1 MGFNK
6 KIVGKAVIEQIT
18 MHPAIIELYLRADS
32 LTFEDD
38 EVQSEFEKLRDE
50 FLKTNT
56 LS

>member
-6 KIVGKAVIEQIT
+6 KLVGKSVIEQIT
-18 MHPAIIELYLRADS
+18 MHPAIIELYLRADA
-32 LTFEDD
+32 LMFEDD
-38 EVQSEFEKLRDE
+38 EVQAEFEKLKDE

>member
-6 KIVGKAVIEQIT
+6 KIVGKAVIVEIIS
-18 MHPAIIELYLRADS
+18 HPAIIELYLRADA

-38 EVQSEFEKLRDE
+38 EIQQKFEELRDE

>member
-6 KIVGKAVIEQIT
+6 KIVGKAAIEEIT

-32 LTFEDD
+32 LTFDNE
-38 EVQSEFEKLRDE
+38 EIQTEFEKLRDE

-56 LS
+56 LI

>member
-1 MGFNK
+1 MVFNK
-6 KIVGKAVIEQIT
+6 KIVGKSVIEQIT

-32 LTFEDD
+32 LVFED
-38 EVQSEFEKLRDE
+38 EEIEHKFQELKDE

>member
-6 KIVGKAVIEQIT
+6 KLVGKSVIEQIT
-18 MHPAIIELYLRADS
+18 MHPAIIELYLRADA

-38 EVQSEFEKLRDE
+38 EIQAEFEKLRDE

-56 LS
+56 IS

>member
-6 KIVGKAVIEQIT
+6 KIVGKSVIEQIT
-18 MHPAIIELYLRADS
+18 MHPAIIELYLRADA

-38 EVQSEFEKLRDE
+38 EIQAEFEKLRDE

-56 LS
+56 IS

>member
-6 KIVGKAVIEQIT
+6 KIVGKAVIEEIIS
-18 MHPAIIELYLRADS
+18 HPAIIELYLRADA
-32 LTFEDD
+32 LTFEDN
-38 EVQSEFEKLRDE
+38 EIQQKFEELRDE